1 MVATDT
7 AARVARVKRMCHVP
21 CAIAS
26 TAIIV
31 AVAGS
36 GMDSARAQSRSA
48 ADYPSRVV
56 RIVAP
61 QAAGSGIDV
70 YTRAIAQK
78 LSETWGQQVIVEN
91 RPGANGILGVEAV
104 AKTEPDGYT
113 IVAGFTSVLAI
124 NPHVYKSLPYDPL
137 KSLAPVMQTVTNGM
151 SLVVHPNLPVHSV
164 KDLVALAKS
173 RPGTLMYGSNGIGN
187 VTHLAGELLGLEAG
201 LKMVH
206 VPYKG
211 ATPAITEL
219 IGGQVAFLF
228 ATTADIA
235 SYVRSGRLR
244 LLATCGEKRA
254 SVFPDAPTIVE
265 SGLPGMVVTGWGG
278 FLAPAGTPRDI
289 IEKIQRDTA
298 RHLQGPELRER
309 LNSVGSDPAVST
321 PDQFTAFIRSE
332 IEKWGRVV
340 KQAGIYHSQ

>member
-1 MVATDT
+1 MATKQS
-7 AARVARVKRMCHVP
+7 AAQP
-21 CAIAS
+21 CCS
-26 TAIIV
+26 GVTRHLV
-31 AVAGS
+31 AVAIIAALAGVNCVF
-36 GMDSARAQSRSA
+36 AQGRSA

-78 LSETWGQQVIVEN
+78 LTESWGQQVIVEN
-91 RPGANGILGVEAV
+91 RSGANGILGIEAV
-104 AKTEPDGYT
+104 AKSDPDGYT

-137 KSLAPVMQTVTNGM
+137 RSLAPIMQTVTNGM
-151 SLVVHPNLPVHSV
+151 SLVVHPNLPVRSV
-164 KDLVALAKS
+164 KDLVALAKA
-173 RPGTLMYGSNGIGN
+173 RPGTVMYGSNGIGN

-211 ATPAITEL
+211 ATPAITDL

-228 ATTADIA
+228 ATTADIT
-235 SYVRSGRLR
+235 SYVKSVRLR
-244 LLATCGEKRA
+244 LLATCGDKRA
-254 SVFPDAPTIVE
+254 SVFPNVPTIVE

-278 FLAPAGTPRDI
+278 LLAPAATPRDI
-289 IEKIQRDTA
+289 IDKIQRETA
-298 RHLQGPELRER
+298 RHLQGSDLRER
-309 LNSVGSDPAVST
+309 LNSVGSEPAVST
-321 PDQFTAFIRSE
+321 PDQFAAFIRSE
-332 IEKWGRVV
+332 IEKWERVV